1 MALTRK
7 EIDERYRNKD
17 IEAYRKHKAEYART
31 PEQRAV
37 RAEYMRKW
45 RAKNVEK
52 NRAAVKDYRKRNPEK
67 VALSMRKS
75 HYLRLYGMTQEM
87 FSEMVLAQNGKC
99 AICNDDFKSQRLT
112 HVDHCHKT
120 GKVRKLLCSRCN
132 GALGWYEK
140 YTKQIQEYL

>member
-7 EIDERYRNKD
+7 EIDERHRNKD

-52 NRAAVKDYRKRNPEK
+52 
-67 VALSMRKS
+67 
-75 HYLRLYGMTQEM
+75 H
-87 FSEMVLAQNGKC
+87 
-99 AICNDDFKSQRLT
+99 
-112 HVDHCHKT
+112 
-120 GKVRKLLCSRCN
+120 
-132 GALGWYEK
+132 
-140 YTKQIQEYL
+140 